1 MESTMLETTLNG
13 FEAPERPSHVIIHP
27 LFDEPEAKV
36 DVRALGPMKLSRG
49 ARIALSSLRVYF
61 IAMVLLAAYR
71 VLDFAGLFGK
81 H

>member
-1 MESTMLETTLNG
+1 MLETTLNT
-13 FEAPERPSHVIIHP
+13 FDEMERPVRPAQVIVHP
-27 LFDEPEAKV
+27 LFDEPEVKV

-49 ARIALSSLRVYF
+49 ARFALGCLRFYF

-71 VLDFAGLFGK
+71 VLAFAGLFGK